1 MDVRGGSHQAGQGQR
16 RPGERLWV
24 WSPVRFRSYHPRRRY
39 QVIPTLM
46 MDQSRTVTLEKTLR
60 KEGGKKVIDLNN
72 TDRPVLHLTN
82 QLKHPT
88 RI

>member
-24 WSPVRFRSYHPRRRY
+24 WSPVRFRSYHSRRRY
-39 QVIPTLM
+39 QVIPTLV

-60 KEGGKKVIDLNN
+60 KEGSGKK
-72 TDRPVLHLTN
+72 
-82 QLKHPT
+82 
-88 RI
+88 